1 MADVD
6 INQIITTL
14 KKRFTAQ
21 NQFVFWYD
29 DNGDFA
35 DSITEIQAALA
46 DIAEVVV
53 MEPGHQLATK
63 QHLLTLSRQ
72 QKALI
77 YSPTSE
83 PALEEDHL
91 RSIVWYSGT
100 FSADSKE
107 ILRKE
112 LGLPD
117 DLKPFIKQYT
127 NFFAN
132 SRRRKSFSRY
142 DVASYQKEPELA
154 IMAVLVHLDQP
165 IVDFFDLLQ
174 ELLAKGVKDN
184 SVLADFEKFGVLQ
197 VFWSEIAERFGYT
210 SQQPQLEELMTGMYL
225 TVVYQQMD
233 KPLPKSL
240 TQYDLSAHGANVRTL
255 VQQFSNRR
263 ESTTAQGEDS
273 FDSIADVVWRDVDGD
288 RLFKNTKIDDLAKTD
303 VFPRFD
309 QRILLW
315 IQERLQIEDLDS
327 RLNGKTV
334 VETTHQRLETH
345 YGSKPR
351 FARLYRMMR
360 KAWYIV
366 RNTHQQPKDNLQGMI
381 DDYISTGYKMDT
393 DYRKFTY
400 YYQQAGMPEQFAQTK
415 KLIESIYVN
424 NYLDNSIYAW
434 NQELD
439 YSEIKPKQLQRNFY
453 RFHVS
458 PEKNRVVVIISDAFR
473 FEAAKELQKRLSHED
488 QVTGLDMNYM
498 ITGLPSVTY
507 LGMPLLLPNRK
518 LSLDS
523 KNKKMTVDGQL
534 ADSLEHRQEILKRY
548 NPKSAAYALDEL
560 KGATA
565 KGIRSKFTGQEV
577 VYIYHNQVD
586 AIGDNKKTEDDV
598 FKATEEAIDEIQQ
611 LITRL
616 RTQGIV
622 QIYVTADHGYIYR
635 NDRLKETDKIEITKE
650 DGDEKSQRYLIS
662 PRKFETPGIGHQ
674 KLSTIL
680 ANDDSKNVYY
690 PKTANIFKAV
700 GSFNYVHGGASL
712 QEMLVPLLEVR
723 TTSSRSAAHDVE
735 LELFSMNRQ
744 ITSLTVPLV
753 VRQSA
758 AISSTVIPAEFK
770 LYFINDQD
778 QQISGQTMVNANSR
792 SVSVKDRMQN
802 VQVVLADHDYDK
814 QKNYYLVI
822 ENMNNGEKT
831 ETPFTMD
838 IADLNDFDF

>member
-14 KKRFTAQ
+14 KKRFTDQ

-29 DNGDFA
+29 DSGDFA
-35 DSITEIQAALA
+35 DSLAEIRTGLA
-46 DIAEVVV
+46 NVADVVV
-53 MEPGHQLATK
+53 MEPGQQLVTK
-63 QHLLTLSRQ
+63 QYLLTLPRQ
-72 QKALI
+72 HKTLI
-77 YSPTSE
+77 YSPAAE
-83 PALEEDHL
+83 PALDEDHL

-117 DLKPFIKQYT
+117 ELKPFVQDNMT
-127 NFFAN
+127 FFAN
-132 SRRRKSFSRY
+132 EQRRQSFARY
-142 DVASYQKEPELA
+142 DVTSYQKKPELA
-154 IMAVLVHLDQP
+154 IMAVLVHLNQP

-174 ELLAKGVKDN
+174 VLLTKGIRDN
-184 SVLADFEKFGVLQ
+184 SALKDFEKFGVLDA
-197 VFWSEIAERFGYT
+197 FWAEISERFGYT
-210 SQQPQLEELMTGMYL
+210 ASHPRLEELMTGLYL
-225 TVVYQQMD
+225 TVTYQQMNKD
-233 KPLPKSL
+233 LPKSVAE
-240 TQYDLSAHGANVRTL
+240 YDLSAHAANVQTL
-255 VQQFSNRR
+255 VQQFSNRG
-263 ESTTAQGEDS
+263 SLDKQAVDN
-273 FDSIADVVWRDVDGD
+273 FDSIADLVWRNIDGD
-288 RLFKNTKIDDLAKTD
+288 RLFKETKIDDLAKSD
-303 VFPRFD
+303 IFPRFD

-315 IQERLQIEDLDS
+315 IQERLQLEDMDS
-327 RLNGKTV
+327 QLNGQTV
-334 VETTHQRLETH
+334 IAVTHQRLETH

-360 KAWYIV
+360 RAWYLV
-366 RNTHQQPKDNLQGMI
+366 QNSHRQTEGSQQGMI
-381 DDYISTGYKMDT
+381 DDYTHIGYKTDT
-393 DYRKFTY
+393 DYRKFMY
-400 YYQQAGMPEQFAQTK
+400 YYQQAGMPEQFAKTK
-415 KLIESIYVN
+415 QLIESIYVN
-424 NYLDNSIYAW
+424 NYLDNATYAW
-434 NQELD
+434 NQVLD
-439 YSEIKPKQLQRNFY
+439 YAEINPKQLQRNFY
-453 RFHVS
+453 RFHVA

-473 FEAAKELQKRLSHED
+473 FEAAKELEKRLSHED
-488 QVTGLDMNYM
+488 QVTGLKMDYLV
-498 ITGLPSVTY
+498 TGLPSVTY
-507 LGMPLLLPNRK
+507 LGMPMLLPHRQLSLNSKLKK
-518 LSLDS
+518 LS
-523 KNKKMTVDGQL
+523 VDGQL
-534 ADSLEHRQEILKRY
+534 ADSLERRQALLQKY
-548 NPKSAAYALDEL
+548 NPKSAAYALDDL
-560 KGATA
+560 KDDTA
-565 KGIRSKFTGQEV
+565 KEIRAKFTGQEV

-598 FKATEEAIDEIQQ
+598 FRATEEAIDEIQR

-635 NDRLKETDKIEITKE
+635 NDQLKETDKIEVPKE
-650 DGDEKSQRYLIS
+650 DAEQKSQRYL
-662 PRKFETPGIGHQ
+662 
-674 KLSTIL
+674 LSTRQFDLPGVSHQELRDIL
-680 ANDDSKNVYY
+680 ANDDQGRVYY
-690 PKTANIFKAV
+690 PTTANVFKAV

-712 QEMLVPLLEVR
+712 QEMLVPLLEVK

-770 LYFINDQD
+770 LYFVNEQD

-802 VQVVLADHDYDK
+802 VQVVLADHVYDK
-814 QKNYYLVI
+814 QQNYYLVI